1 MAESEAWILEES
13 VVSKCCPICN
23 SDRSYYEFICEQKK
37 IIRCEDCSHEFAYMQ
52 YKHDVYKAMELPECS
67 DDPLNYFLTIR
78 KSLKTGDSYS
88 FYLPVTDSKAAV
100 RNKYKWDGYRANRL
114 QFFSTA
120 TIQNLLCKCGFEM
133 IEICDADQ
141 NGVNVCCK
149 VGTYRERRIISIII
163 PVYNEEKTVSDLLN
177 SVINKQFGEL
187 DKELIIIESNST
199 DSTREIVKDFV
210 AKHEGV
216 KLILEEK
223 PRGKGHAVRAGFDV
237 ASGDF
242 ITIQDGDLEYDI
254 NDYDKLI
261 VPLVN
266 YQRAFILGSR
276 HMGDWKM
283 RDFGAGKKATAA
295 YVNFGHILLSSLI
308 NIGCGVSL
316 KDPFTMYKMFRR
328 DCISGLSFDGN
339 RFEIDWEI
347 VIKLIRKGYIPM
359 EIPVNY
365 ISRGFD
371 EGKKIALFKDP
382 IICVIAFI
390 RYRFLYK
397 MPKRSNK

>member
-1 MAESEAWILEES
+1 LEDS
-13 VVSKCCPICN
+13 VISKFCPLCD
-23 SDRSYYEFICEQKK
+23 SDKISYAFVVEQRTIFK
-37 IIRCEDCSHEFAYMQ
+37 CEDCSHEFVDLQ
-52 YKHDVYKAMELPECS
+52 YRHDAIGSTEPLERS
-67 DDPLNYFLTIR
+67 TDPQGYLLAIH
-78 KSLKTGDSYS
+78 KSLKPGDSFS

-100 RNKYKWDGYRANRL
+100 RSKHKWEGYSGDRL

-133 IEICDADQ
+133 IEVCRADQ
-141 NGVNVCCK
+141 NGVNINCK
-149 VGTYRERRIISIII
+149 AGELRATRVISIII
-163 PVYNEEKTVSDLLN
+163 PVYNEEKTVADLLN
-177 SVINKQFGEL
+177 SVVNKQLGEL

-210 AKHEGV
+210 ARHEGI

-223 PRGKGHAVRAGFDV
+223 PRGKGHAVRAGFH
-237 ASGDF
+237 AATGDF

-261 VPLVN
+261 VPLVKF
-266 YQRAFILGSR
+266 QKAFILGSR

-283 RDFGAGKKATAA
+283 RDFGAGKKLTAA

-308 NIGCGVSL
+308 NIGCRVKL

-328 DCISGLSFDGN
+328 DCLYGLSFDGN
-339 RFEIDWEI
+339 RFEIDWEM

-365 ISRGFD
+365 VSRGFD
-371 EGKKIALFKDP
+371 AGKKIALLKDP
-382 IICVIAFI
+382 IICVIAFV
-390 RYRFLYK
+390 RYRFFYK
-397 MPKRSNK
+397 MPKRDNK